1 MRGTLK
7 LVDTCTV
14 MLGII
19 PAYAGNIGNSTV
31 KITFTQNHPR
41 VCGEHLFHRVIS
53 SFISESSP
61 RMRGTSGCI
70 ACARRIARIIPAY
83 AGNIRGTVTGAG
95 KSGNHPRV
103 CGEHTKKS
111 TYFRAFPSVLTP
123 FSFNFVS
130 YKDIS
135 PDHSHPAGIWNVARA
150 CWRKLNYVLAFSKSM
165 LDSVGT

>member
-1 MRGTLK
+1 MRGTFLSA
-7 LVDTCTV
+7 LQFA
-14 MLGII
+14 
-19 PAYAGNIGNSTV
+19 PA
-31 KITFTQNHPR
+31 H
-41 VCGEHLFHRVIS
+41 
-53 SFISESSP
+53 
-61 RMRGTSGCI
+61 
-70 ACARRIARIIPAY
+70 RIIPAY
-83 AGNIRGTVTGAG
+83 AGNIHSRRKITF
-95 KSGNHPRV
+95 SFQNHPRV

-111 TYFRAFPSVLTP
+111 TYFRAFSSVLTP